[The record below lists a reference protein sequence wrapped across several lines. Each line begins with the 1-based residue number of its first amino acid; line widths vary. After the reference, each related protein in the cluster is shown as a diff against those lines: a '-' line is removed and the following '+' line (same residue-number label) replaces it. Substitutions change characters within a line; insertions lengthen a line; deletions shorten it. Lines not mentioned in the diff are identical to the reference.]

1 MTQHSILI
9 TDSGESFPCAEEQSV
24 LHGMSRLGRKGIPQ
38 GCYGG
43 GCGVC
48 KIQVLSGAYHTRK
61 MSRDQVTAEE
71 EQQGYALAC
80 RTFADADLTV
90 RVVGKLHKALTR

>member
-1 MTQHSILI
+1 MPQHTILI
-9 TDSGESFPCAEEQSV
+9 TDSGETFPCAQDQSV

-48 KIQVLSGAYHTRK
+48 KIQILSGRYHTRK
-61 MSRDQVTAEE
+61 ISRDQVTQVE
-71 EQQGYALAC
+71 EQVGYTLAC
-80 RTFADADLTV
+80 RTFAETDLTL